1 MLLLKITD
9 HKTDRSSVEDAQGTA
24 SSNNASNSSTTAAAV
39 TSSAG
44 ANSTNAMVNRA
55 IQLLAQRY
63 CTDCKTSFED
73 LSRIIQV

>member
-9 HKTDRSSVEDAQGTA
+9 QKVDRAVEEVQA
-24 SSNNASNSSTTAAAV
+24 ASNSTTSTNNSASATVAAA
-39 TSSAG
+39 G
-44 ANSTNAMVNRA
+44 STMVNRA

-73 LSRIIQV
+73 LSRIIQVKRFFV

>member
-9 HKTDRSSVEDAQGTA
+9 HKAERSGVEENQGA
-24 SSNNASNSSTTAAAV
+24 VSSNNATNNSSTTAAV
-39 TSSAG
+39 SSSAS
-44 ANSTNAMVNRA
+44 ANSTNTMVNRA